1 MKKFIGILLI
11 LFTLVSLTTCSIKGV
26 NFDRNCTAYLKRAA
40 DANTVETAKVELQ
53 KTINFLESNNLTKGY
68 TSVFYETPDE
78 DISFWYNN
86 LKSSQL
92 ELSKV
97 NNSTSALEKTN
108 LLMKLRETLLDNS
121 GEHGDSLTIPDGLWR
136 YPNNLLYGIW
146 FWVSLST
153 IIIGWLLLIAYYSE
167 KYN

>member
-11 LFTLVSLTTCSIKGV
+11 LFTLVSTTTCSVKAI

-40 DANTVETAKVELQ
+40 DANTVETAKTELTQ
-53 KTINFLESNNLTKGY
+53 TINYLDDNNLTKGY
-68 TSVFYETPDE
+68 TSIFYKTPDE

-97 NNSTSALEKTN
+97 NDSTSALEKTN
-108 LLMKLRETLLDNS
+108 LLMKLRETLLDS
-121 GEHGDSLTIPDGLWR
+121 GEKSDHITIPDGLWR
-136 YPNNLLYGIW
+136 FPNNLLYGVW
-146 FWVSLST
+146 FWTSLLSF
-153 IIIGWLLLIAYYSE
+153 GVGLLLIVLYYE
-167 KYN
+167 EN

>member
-11 LFTLVSLTTCSIKGV
+11 LFTLISTTTCSVKAI

-40 DANTVETAKVELQ
+40 DANTVETAKTELTQ
-53 KTINFLESNNLTKGY
+53 TINYLNDNNLTKGY
-68 TSVFYETPDE
+68 TSILYETPSE
-78 DISFWYNN
+78 DIGFWYNN

-108 LLMKLRETLLDNS
+108 LLMKLRETLLDS
-121 GEHGDSLTIPDGLWR
+121 GEKNDNITIPDGLWR
-136 YPNNLLYGIW
+136 YPNNLLYSIW
-146 FWVSLST
+146 FWTSLFLF
-153 IIIGWLLLIAYYSE
+153 GVGLFLLVIYYE
-167 KYN
+167 EN

>member
-1 MKKFIGILLI
+1 MKKFIGIILI
-11 LFTLVSLTTCSIKGV
+11 LFTLVSTTTCSVKGI
-26 NFDRNCTAYLKRAA
+26 NFNRNCTAYLKRAA

-53 KTINFLESNNLTKGY
+53 QTINYLESNNLTKGY

-97 NNSTSALEKTN
+97 NDSTSALEKTN
-108 LLMKLRETLLDNS
+108 LLMKLRETLLDS
-121 GEHGDSLTIPDGLWR
+121 GGKKDHITIPDGLWR

-146 FWVSLST
+146 FWISLVSF
-153 IIIGWLLLIAYYSE
+153 GVGLLLIFLYYE
-167 KYN
+167 EN